1 MRMTQQRVVII
12 GAGIVG
18 LAAGL
23 EFKLRYP
30 DTDLI
35 VLEKEAGVARH
46 QTGHN
51 SGVVHSGIYYKPGSL
66 KARLCV
72 SGARAMFRFCQEH
85 EIPFSIC
92 GKVIVATE
100 KSELPRLE
108 ELYRRGIANGIPNL
122 RMIAGEEIREIEPHA
137 SGISGIH
144 VPRTGIT
151 DFSLVAQ
158 KLADMIHQLGGKI
171 HCGASVLGISQ
182 SANEI
187 CVETTKG
194 EFTGTYAVNCAGLY
208 SDRIARMSTSRDEV
222 RIVPFRG
229 EYYEIAPEKLQ
240 LVQSLIYPVPD
251 PRFPFL
257 GVHFTRRIGGGVEA
271 GPNAVLAFR
280 REGYRKTDFSL
291 SETADTLMFPGFWRM
306 AFKNWKSGVG
316 EYYRSYSKGAFV
328 SALRRLVPALTPSD
342 LKRGGAGVRAQALD
356 RDGTLIDDFRFE
368 DTARIMHVYNVPSP
382 AATASLVIAKELVSR
397 IADRIEGLH
406 AMA

>member
-1 MRMTQQRVVII
+1 MTQQRVVII

-100 KSELPRLE
+100 KSELLRLE
-108 ELYRRGIANGIPNL
+108 ELYRRGMANGIPNL

-144 VPRTGIT
+144 VPCTGIT

-158 KLADMIHQLGGKI
+158 KLADMIRQLGGKI
-171 HCGASVLGISQ
+171 QCGASVRGISQ

-187 CVETTKG
+187 CIETTKG
-194 EFTGTYAVNCAGLY
+194 EFPATYAVNCAGLY
-208 SDRIARMSTSRDEV
+208 SDRIARMCTSRDEV
-222 RIVPFRG
+222 RIIPFRG
-229 EYYEIAPEKLQ
+229 EYYEIAPEKQQ
-240 LVQSLIYPVPD
+240 LVQGLIYPVPD

-257 GVHFTRRIGGGVEA
+257 GVHFTRRIGGGVDA

-280 REGYRKTDFSL
+280 REGYQKTDISL

-306 AFKNWKSGVG
+306 AFRNWKSGVG

-328 SALRRLVPALTPSD
+328 SALRRLVPALMPSD
-342 LKRGGAGVRAQALD
+342 LKSGGAGVRAQALD

-368 DTARIMHVYNVPSP
+368 DTARIIHVYNVPSP
-382 AATASLVIAKELVSR
+382 AATASLVIAKELVNR
-397 IADRIEGLH
+397 IADRIGGLC
-406 AMA
+406 AIA